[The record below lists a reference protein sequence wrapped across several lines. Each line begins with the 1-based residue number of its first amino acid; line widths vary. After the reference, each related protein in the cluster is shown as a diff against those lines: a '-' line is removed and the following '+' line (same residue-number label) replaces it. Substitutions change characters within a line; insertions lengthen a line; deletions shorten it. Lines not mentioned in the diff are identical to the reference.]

1 MKISNKQFAR
11 ALYESVKDKKKSE
24 VKTILQNFVV
34 LLHREGAMSRAE
46 QIMKEFVGLFN
57 KEEGIVSAQVKS
69 LNKLDKKSR
78 TQVEKFVQ
86 ELTKSKTVELS
97 EEEDKTVLGGLV
109 IKYGDKILDGSLR
122 TRVGRLRAELKK

>member
-1 MKISNKQFAR
+1 MKVSNKQFAM

-24 VKTILQNFVV
+24 VKTALQNFVV
-34 LLHREGAMSRAE
+34 LLNREGAMSRAE
-46 QIMKEFVGLFN
+46 QIMKEFVRLFN

-78 TQVEKFVQ
+78 TQIEKFVQ
-86 ELTKSKTVELS
+86 ELTGSKSVELS
-97 EEEDKTVLGGLV
+97 EEEDKEVLGGVV

-122 TRVGRLRAELKK
+122 TRLSRLKSELKK

>member
-1 MKISNKQFAR
+1 MKISNKQFAQ

-24 VKTILQNFVV
+24 AKTILQSFVV
-34 LLHREGAMSRAE
+34 LLHKEGAMSRAE

-69 LNKLDKKSR
+69 LNKLEKRSR
-78 TQVEKFVQ
+78 VQVENFVQ

-122 TRVGRLRAELKK
+122 TRVSRLKAELKK

>member
-1 MKISNKQFAR
+1 M

-24 VKTILQNFVV
+24 VKTALQNFVV
-34 LLHREGAMSRAE
+34 LLNREGAMSRAE
-46 QIMKEFVGLFN
+46 QIMKEFVRLFN

-78 TQVEKFVQ
+78 TQIEKFVQ
-86 ELTKSKTVELS
+86 ELTGSKSVELS
-97 EEEDKTVLGGLV
+97 EEEDKEVLGGVV

-122 TRVGRLRAELKK
+122 TRLS